1 MTATPSLG
9 FVEKISG
16 SICSGKCRYGPKM
29 QSAKQMAPRISPSSS
44 MQLPCKHDLDTFSA
58 SKWYGQATD
67 VAWPEEAP
75 HARPRPFG
83 DARDSKSRIWDN
95 AGTFWA
101 FPHLHGHVI
110 WSIARQIWSKRRLCL
125 KAFGHSSAT
134 FFLVQK
140 RVRWVWQ
147 SLPNITYH

>member
-1 MTATPSLG
+1 MLG
-9 FVEKISG
+9 QGLSEMHEIPKVGSG
-16 SICSGKCRYGPKM
+16 
-29 QSAKQMAPRISPSSS
+29 
-44 MQLPCKHDLDTFSA
+44 T
-58 SKWYGQATD
+58 
-67 VAWPEEAP
+67 
-75 HARPRPFG
+75 
-83 DARDSKSRIWDN
+83 DN

-140 RVRWVWQ
+140 RVR
-147 SLPNITYH
+147 